1 RRITQDAGF
10 MRIRAQRI
18 ETCFACSAAYGD
30 DGDLATEVDES
41 FVDERRRAELLPGG
55 RHVLRAAQETLSAP
69 VISHAARLE
78 YARQSDAAHRGLQ
91 IVQRVDRLE
100 RRRRDAELA
109 EQRLLV
115 QTILG

>member
-1 RRITQDAGF
+1 RRHLVGDERPASHEELDGQHAGVIKALQQTASVRLRLFLQRRMAVGGRRITQDAGF

-55 RHVLRAAQETLSAP
+55 RHVLRAAQETLS
-69 VISHAARLE
+69 
-78 YARQSDAAHRGLQ
+78 
-91 IVQRVDRLE
+91 
-100 RRRRDAELA
+100 
-109 EQRLLV
+109 
-115 QTILG
+115 